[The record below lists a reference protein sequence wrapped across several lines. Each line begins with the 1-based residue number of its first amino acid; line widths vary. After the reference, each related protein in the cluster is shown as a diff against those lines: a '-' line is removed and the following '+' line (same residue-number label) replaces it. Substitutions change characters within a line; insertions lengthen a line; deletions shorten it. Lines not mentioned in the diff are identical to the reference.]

1 MKINK
6 EVWCIT
12 DRLMTFSFVV
22 IIIMTCY
29 KAKIND
35 FDVCVKFIEKHLL
48 CEMGR

>member
-1 MKINK
+1 
-6 EVWCIT
+6 
-12 DRLMTFSFVV
+12 MTFSFVV

-48 CEMGR
+48 CEMGRVNSDFYEMS